1 MNLSCLKKF
10 RYLAVAI
17 LFLITVMAGTSLA
30 AEYWLQAANLNKT
43 MPDGQ
48 VIPMWGFGQCTDNFA
63 SCNPPMVPGPELVVP
78 PGDNNLT
85 VHLRN
90 NLTGLFVEPVSIVI
104 PGQFTTQ
111 VPVWIDPATGTVTG
125 TGSRP
130 ALDVTSRVRSLTH
143 ETAPGATQD
152 YVWNNVKTGTYL
164 YESGT
169 HQQIQIP
176 MGLYGAMRK
185 DAGAGQA
192 YAPTVTNPN
201 TSYDSQVTLLFSE
214 IDPAINNAVATN
226 NYGPGKAMTSTND
239 YRPKYFLIN
248 GEPFSPGRGAISPTP
263 AANPTDAIL
272 IRFLSAGS
280 LDHIP
285 ILHGS
290 HMEIL
295 AEDGN
300 LYPFSKQQYSLLLA
314 PGKTFDAIMTPAN
327 TGYIR
332 VYDRK
337 LHLTNAAASPGGML
351 TYITVGAANQLLTVT
366 KAGAGTGTVTTTS
379 LPGGIDCGLDCTE
392 NFISGTMVGLK
403 ATANQGS
410 TFAGW
415 SVDATGTDPATTVT
429 MNAAKN
435 VTATFTGG
443 GVGGAITLTSPNGG
457 EVWQRNTTQTITW
470 NFTGNPGT
478 HVRIQAF
485 KPTGLPVS
493 VAFRTPIGANGSGSF
508 NWRIPRFFGRT
519 GNDIKLKIT
528 VTTNTTV
535 TDSSDNFFTLNP

>member
-1 MNLSCLKKF
+1 MDRFRIKKF
-10 RYLAVAI
+10 RYLALAI
-17 LFLITVMAGTSLA
+17 LFLITPMAGTSLA

-48 VIPMWGFGQCTDNFA
+48 VIPMWGFGQCTSGFA
-63 SCNPPMVPGPELVVP
+63 TCDPPTVPGPELVVP

-85 VHLRN
+85 VNLIN

-104 PGQFTTQ
+104 PGQVPTLAAGSWPTWTDGTT
-111 VPVWIDPATGTVTG
+111 GN
-125 TGSRP
+125 R
-130 ALDVTSRVRSLTH
+130 TSLTQRVRSLTY
-143 ETAPGATQD
+143 EAIPGATRI
-152 YVWNNVKTGTYL
+152 YIWNNVKAGTYL

-169 HQQIQIP
+169 HQQIQVP

-192 YAPTVTNPN
+192 YTPTATNPN
-201 TSYDSQVTLLFSE
+201 TTYDSQVTLLFSE

-226 NYGPGKAMTSTND
+226 NYGPGKVMTSTND
-239 YRPKYFLIN
+239 YKPKYFLIN

-263 AANPTDAIL
+263 AAAVNDAVL

-280 LDHIP
+280 LDHVP
-285 ILHGS
+285 VLHGS

-314 PGKTFDAIMTPAN
+314 SGKTFDAILTPAN
-327 TGYIR
+327 AGYIR
-332 VYDRK
+332 VYDRR
-337 LHLTNAAASPGGML
+337 LFLTNAAASPGGML

-366 KAGAGTGTVTTTS
+366 KAGTGTGKVTTTN
-379 LPGGIDCGLDCTE
+379 LPGGINCGLDCTE
-392 NFISGTMVGLK
+392 NFVSGTMAGLK
-403 ATANQGS
+403 ATPDAGS
-410 TFAGW
+410 QFAGW
-415 SVDATGTDPATTVT
+415 SVDASGTDPTTTVT

-443 GVGGAITLTSPNGG
+443 AVGGAITLTSPNGG

-470 NFTGNPGT
+470 TYTGNPGAY
-478 HVRIQAF
+478 VRIQAL
-485 KPTGLPVS
+485 KPTGFPAS
-493 VAFRTPIGANGSGSF
+493 VTFRTPIGANGSGSF
-508 NWRIPRFFGRT
+508 TWRIPRFFGRT
-519 GNDIKLKIT
+519 GNDIKLKIS
-528 VTTNTTV
+528 VTTNATI
-535 TDSSDNFFTLNP
+535 TDMSNDFFTLNP

>member
-1 MNLSCLKKF
+1 MNYLRTRKF
-10 RYLAVAI
+10 RHLAVAI
-17 LFLITVMAGTSLA
+17 FFLITAMAGTSIA

-48 VIPMWGFGQCTDNFA
+48 VIPMWGFGECTSGFA
-63 SCNPPMVPGPELVVP
+63 TCNPPTVPGPELVVP

-90 NLTGLFVEPVSIVI
+90 NLTGLFVEPVSIII

-111 VPVWIDPATGTVTG
+111 APVWIDPSTGTVTG

-169 HQQIQIP
+169 HQQIQVP

-185 DAGAGQA
+185 DAAANQA
-192 YAPTVTNPN
+192 YTPGATNPN

-239 YRPKYFLIN
+239 YKPKYFLIN
-248 GEPFSPGRGAISPTP
+248 GEPFSSGRGAISPTP
-263 AANPTDAIL
+263 AANPSDTIL
-272 IRFLSAGS
+272 IRFLSAGII
-280 LDHIP
+280 DHVP
-285 ILHGS
+285 VLHGS

-295 AEDGN
+295 AENGN

-327 TGYIR
+327 GGYIH
-332 VYDRK
+332 VYDRR
-337 LHLTNAAASPGGML
+337 LFLTNAAASPGGML

-366 KAGAGTGTVTTTS
+366 KAGAGTGKVVTTN

-392 NFISGTMVGLK
+392 NYVSGTMVGLK
-403 ATANQGS
+403 ATANPGS
-410 TFAGW
+410 AFAGW
-415 SVDATGTDPATTVT
+415 SGDAAGAGTTTTVA
-429 MNAAKN
+429 MNAAKTAIATFN
-435 VTATFTGG
+435 VTGPS
-443 GVGGAITLTSPNGG
+443 ITLTSPNGA
-457 EVWQRNTTQTITW
+457 EIWQRGQTQTITW
-470 NFTGNPGT
+470 NFANNPGGF
-478 HVRIQAF
+478 VRIQAL

-493 VAFRTPIGANGSGSF
+493 VSFRTPVGTNGLGSF
-508 NWRIPRFFGRT
+508 IWRIPATFRLT
-519 GNDIKLKIT
+519 GSDIKIKIT
-528 VTTNTTV
+528 STANATV
-535 TDSSDNFFTLNP
+535 TDTSDNAFTLNP